1 MDATLPPFDFV
12 REYYPL
18 APHTFYRIGG
28 VARWA
33 FLPRTS
39 DEVRRAYA
47 WMTERKIPVLVMGA
61 GSNMLID
68 DNGFSGGVLFTTEL
82 KSIEPVGSEKYRCGA
97 GVTLSDIVTTVM
109 LPNNYTGV
117 GALTGIPGTLGG
129 ALYMNAGTV
138 NGSICQFAEIVTMVT
153 SGGVE
158 TVHLRP
164 QLYGYRKQSFC
175 GNRDVIM
182 EAQLSFT
189 ASTKDESFVYRHYIQ
204 RRRETQPQGWC
215 CGSVFKN
222 PPENH
227 AGRLIEAC
235 GLKGLRRGGAVI
247 SEKHANFIMNDD
259 NASFEDV
266 RGLIQLVKDTVFD
279 RCGIM
284 LEEEV
289 RIITAGSA
297 PEAPPAC

>member
-153 SGGVE
+153 SGWRCICARNCTDTE
-158 TVHLRP
+158 TVL
-164 QLYGYRKQSFC
+164 C

-182 EAQLSFT
+182 GATVLT

-215 CGSVFKN
+215 WGSVFKN

-235 GLKGLRRGGAVI
+235 GLKVSGGPLSA
-247 SEKHANFIMNDD
+247 KHANFIKNDD